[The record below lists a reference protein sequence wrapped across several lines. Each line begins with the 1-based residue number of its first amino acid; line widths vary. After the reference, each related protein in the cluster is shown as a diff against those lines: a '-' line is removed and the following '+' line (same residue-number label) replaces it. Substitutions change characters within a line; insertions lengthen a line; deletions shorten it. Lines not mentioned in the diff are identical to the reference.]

1 MRYLGDHIVNSTRE
15 CSKAVARTFFRNT
28 RLSGATLTKA
38 RFDGVALGN
47 TRRGGASLENRCFR
61 GAALATALI
70 LLVLLMCAP
79 STLWAEENESEGN
92 RVYVNQLSDSSFLYE
107 TSIADLAQAD
117 SYYEG
122 QTVLV
127 KGEVVG
133 DRVNDE
139 FREENCWITLQDD
152 EESPS
157 VLAVSLT
164 KDQTS
169 VIDTYGQ
176 YGSTG
181 TQLQVRGTFHLECSE
196 HQGLPDVHADEVSAL
211 QPGSANPEPI
221 NHRVLVGA
229 IIACVI
235 GFALL
240 VMYYVRRE
248 RML

>member
-1 MRYLGDHIVNSTRE
+1 MRCLGDHIVNSARAYRE
-15 CSKAVARTFFRNT
+15 AVARTVFRDT
-28 RLSGATLTKA
+28 RLGDATLTKA
-38 RFDGVALGN
+38 RLGS
-47 TRRGGASLENRCFR
+47 AVLESMRLR
-61 GAALATALI
+61 GAALAIVLIILVAL
-70 LLVLLMCAP
+70 VCAP
-79 STLWAEENESEGN
+79 NTLWAEESESEGN

-164 KDQTS
+164 KEQTN

-196 HQGLPDVHADEVSAL
+196 HQGLSDVHADEVSAL
-211 QPGSANPEPI
+211 QPGSTTPEPV
-221 NHRVLVGA
+221 NYRVLVGA

>member
-1 MRYLGDHIVNSTRE
+1 MRRQSEVRCAGNYRVNSARTYRE
-15 CSKAVARTFFRNT
+15 AISQTASWGMRRRGECRDVRDRDGSVRVARWGMRRAGTV
-28 RLSGATLTKA
+28 LAI
-38 RFDGVALGN
+38 ALVF
-47 TRRGGASLENRCFR
+47 L
-61 GAALATALI
+61 LA
-70 LLVLLMCAP
+70 LMCAP
-79 STLWAEENESEGN
+79 NTLWAEENESEGN

-164 KDQTS
+164 KEQTN

-196 HQGLPDVHADEVSAL
+196 HQGLSDVHADEVSAL
-211 QPGSANPEPI
+211 QPGSTTPEPV
-221 NHRVLVGA
+221 NYRVLVGA

-240 VMYYVRRE
+240 VVYYVRRE

>member
-1 MRYLGDHIVNSTRE
+1 MSEVGCLGDRRVNS
-15 CSKAVARTFFRNT
+15 ARTYSEALT
-28 RLSGATLTKA
+28 RTFSRDTHLSDAILE
-38 RFDGVALGN
+38 DMY
-47 TRRGGASLENRCFR
+47 RGGAALEGMRLWGTVLAISL
-61 GAALATALI
+61 I
-70 LLVLLMCAP
+70 VLVALMCVP
-79 STLWAEENESEGN
+79 GTLWAEESESDGN

-139 FREENCWITLQDD
+139 FREENCWITLQDGED
-152 EESPS
+152 PPS
-157 VLAVSLT
+157 VLAVLLT
-164 KDQTS
+164 KEQTN
-169 VIDTYGQ
+169 VIDTYGK

-196 HQGLPDVHADEVSAL
+196 HQGLSDVHVDEVSAL
-211 QPGSANPEPI
+211 QPGSTTPEPVDY
-221 NHRVLVGA
+221 RVLVGA

-235 GFALL
+235 GLALL
-240 VMYYVRRE
+240 VMYYIRRE